1 MAPLN
6 PTKLPRHNLIQRIIP
21 SSIIV
26 ITHIIILITITI
38 IISTTS
44 LDLILSNKRLA
55 VGVNDQ
61 DNPRLY
67 PSLTSWHFP
76 SIISFF
82 ISISIIAIDIV
93 YSSDITSVWP
103 TFSKHEN
110 VCILWLSGFTY
121 ELYIVSEILC
131 KLSILATFS
140 LLFSAQK

>member
-44 LDLILSNKRLA
+44 LDLILSNKRLV

-61 DNPRLY
+61 DNPWLY
-67 PSLTSWHFP
+67 PSLTS
-76 SIISFF
+76 
-82 ISISIIAIDIV
+82 
-93 YSSDITSVWP
+93 
-103 TFSKHEN
+103 
-110 VCILWLSGFTY
+110 
-121 ELYIVSEILC
+121 
-131 KLSILATFS
+131 
-140 LLFSAQK
+140 